1 MSYHLVALGFLGVSG
16 AYMSWSDMVSR
27 RLPNLMTGA
36 LAVAGLCTS
45 VLMLGL
51 DQSFSNLLHV
61 LIALGIGFLVFA
73 TSLIG
78 SGDAKYYAA
87 VAAWFPLVEAL
98 QLLSWVALTG
108 FLIACIWLIKVRL
121 EPAELADEPDF
132 QKVPFGIAIAAG
144 AFLAMVNLV
153 R

>member
-1 MSYHLVALGFLGVSG
+1 MSYHFVALGFLGVSG
-16 AYMSWSDMVSR
+16 AYMSWSDIAYR
-27 RLPNLMTGA
+27 RLPNIMSGA
-36 LAVAGLCTS
+36 LALAGLLTS
-45 VLMLGL
+45 LILLGL

-87 VAAWFPLVEAL
+87 VAAWFPLVESL
-98 QLLSWVALTG
+98 RLLGLVALTG
-108 FLIACIWLIKVRL
+108 FLIACIWLIKTRL
-121 EPAELADEPDF
+121 EPDEGMENPDF
-132 QKVPFGIAIAAG
+132 AKVPFGIAIAAG
-144 AFLAMVNLV
+144 AFLAMISSV

>member
-16 AYMSWSDMVSR
+16 AYMSWSDFAYR
-27 RLPNLMTGA
+27 RLPNIMTGT
-36 LAVAGLCTS
+36 LAVTGLLAST
-45 VLMLGL
+45 VMLGS

-87 VAAWFPLVEAL
+87 VAAWFPLVESL
-98 QLLSWVALTG
+98 QLLGWVALTG
-108 FLIACIWLIKVRL
+108 FLIACIWLIKTWL
-121 EPAELADEPDF
+121 EPADELENPDF
-132 QKVPFGIAIAAG
+132 AKVPFGIAIAAG
-144 AFLAMVNLV
+144 AFLAMVSLV

>member
-1 MSYHLVALGFLGVSG
+1 
-16 AYMSWSDMVSR
+16 
-27 RLPNLMTGA
+27 
-36 LAVAGLCTS
+36 
-45 VLMLGL
+45 MLGL